1 MKGKREFTESEIDRL
16 RELIRKRV
24 HATREQ
30 QKRIRDAMRRI
41 GFYGQADWGI
51 RNCQLADLDGLIRSS
66 QITVT
71 GATAPR
77 TTGVATQPGGRE
89 QEASKVA
96 ETDERVDELD
106 CSDLI
111 STSRVSTTCVA
122 TVSPDLSPLPH

>member
-51 RNCQLADLDGLIRSS
+51 RNCQLADLDGLIRSG
-66 QITVT
+66 QIDRKSV
-71 GATAPR
+71 
-77 TTGVATQPGGRE
+77 V
-89 QEASKVA
+89 
-96 ETDERVDELD
+96 
-106 CSDLI
+106 
-111 STSRVSTTCVA
+111 
-122 TVSPDLSPLPH
+122 

>member
-51 RNCQLADLDGLIRSS
+51 QDCQLEDLDGLIRSG

-77 TTGVATQPGGRE
+77 PAGGVPNPADGNRRRARLPKRMKKRKDWT
-89 QEASKVA
+89 V
-96 ETDERVDELD
+96 
-106 CSDLI
+106 LI
-111 STSRVSTTCVA
+111 STSGVSTTCVA
-122 TVSPDLSPLPH
+122 TASPALSP